1 MKNRNLI
8 SLGEHCSIYI
18 SSKVLSPKMK
28 EVLRIILEYKK
39 KHNCI

>member
-8 SLGEHCSIYI
+8 TLGEQCSIYI
-18 SSKVLSPKMK
+18 SSKVLSDKMK
-28 EVLRIILEYKK
+28 EILRIILEYKK